1 MSARRRRQVRPH
13 KKTPSP
19 RSLQLAYAYGPRA
32 VLVGGRFHMSGVP
45 LYCWCFLRRRAA
57 LAPNISRRG
66 SYFLS
71 WAERHPRF
79 KVLVPCVRSPPTVA
93 RSLSRL
99 FPHHPGGNPGA
110 NLKSISH
117 RCYLFEVAFA

>member
-1 MSARRRRQVRPH
+1 MTLRFLRQVKEARGNNEA
-13 KKTPSP
+13 
-19 RSLQLAYAYGPRA
+19 RNAYTEELSAYERQAQEQGA
-32 VLVGGRFHMSGVP
+32 CT
-45 LYCWCFLRRRAA
+45 CWCFLRRRAA